1 MWSIRVDDEKQFYI
15 LFNYQTEPK
24 IMLNIIN
31 RVNNIIIQYNNIE
44 LSPVHFIIVVH
55 ILNKHIHYKHEIN

>member
-31 RVNNIIIQYNNIE
+31 RVNNIIMQ
-44 LSPVHFIIVVH
+44 VII
-55 ILNKHIHYKHEIN
+55 

>member
-24 IMLNIIN
+24 INIIN
-31 RVNNIIIQYNNIE
+31 RVNNIIIQ
-44 LSPVHFIIVVH
+44 VII
-55 ILNKHIHYKHEIN
+55 I